1 MNNQDWET
9 LDNLK
14 NDLDDVRFG
23 TITDQDEKLLVSKY
37 LEERKKTYEKTRF
50 LCRQDQKAYEKILP
64 TKPNTLWNEQ
74 LKKDY
79 EKSERL
85 KHKLVEW
92 DD

>member
-14 NDLDDVRFG
+14 NDIDDVRFS
-23 TITDQDEKLLVSKY
+23 TIADRDEKLLVSKY

-64 TKPNTLWNEQ
+64 TKPDTLWNEQ
-74 LKKDY
+74 LQKDY